1 MKATRAN
8 GLVVGVADAAVG
20 CARDGRIVTYALGSC
35 IGLTA
40 YDPVARVGGM
50 LHFML
55 PQPAPSS
62 ESAILKPAMYGST
75 GVPMLTE
82 RLASRGADPDRLVLV
97 AAGAAE
103 ILAGA
108 ATMAIGKRNHAML
121 RKVLWR
127 LGLELA
133 ASDIGGSQARTMS
146 LDLTDGAV
154 RVRVRGED
162 KVLWREGSRAG
173 K

>member
-82 RLASRGADPDRLVLV
+82 RLASRGA
-97 AAGAAE
+97 
-103 ILAGA
+103 
-108 ATMAIGKRNHAML
+108 
-121 RKVLWR
+121 
-127 LGLELA
+127 
-133 ASDIGGSQARTMS
+133 
-146 LDLTDGAV
+146 
-154 RVRVRGED
+154 
-162 KVLWREGSRAG
+162 REGSPSVVQKEPRGGLSCGVGAVEIDEPNVEVPVTFEIF
-173 K
+173 